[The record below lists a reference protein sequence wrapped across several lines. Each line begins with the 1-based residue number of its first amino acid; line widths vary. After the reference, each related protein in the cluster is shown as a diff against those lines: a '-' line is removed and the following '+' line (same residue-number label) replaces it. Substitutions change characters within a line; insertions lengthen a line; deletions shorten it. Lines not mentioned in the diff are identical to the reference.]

1 MTHSTSSSP
10 VAVSGA
16 GGFIGSAVVRKLVAG
31 GRRVRALLEPG
42 ASAANLEGLP
52 EAQLERVTVDVCDY
66 EGMAR
71 ALDGAAAFY
80 HLAAIYKLWTPD
92 PTAIYRVNL
101 EGTTTSLLAARAA
114 SVPRIVYTSSIAA
127 VGLSGS
133 AQPADETQRFNL
145 FDVANEY
152 ILTKY
157 LSERIAL
164 DFAASGMP
172 IVVVNPA
179 FPFGPR
185 DTAPTPTGKMVLSV
199 LRREVPAYGAGGF
212 CAVDVDDVAAA
223 HVAAE
228 HRGRVGERYIL
239 GAHNIS
245 FRDFLRLVARLGG
258 VAPPRFY
265 VPGAVGRT
273 LASGMELWS
282 EHVSKKEPLATRK
295 GIEYLQQSVYFD
307 TRKAQRELGLPV
319 TPLEETIERAI
330 RFFRD
335 AGMV

>member
-1 MTHSTSSSP
+1 MSDPSSLP

-16 GGFIGSAVVRKLVAG
+16 AGFIGSAVVQKLVGA

-42 ASAANLEGLP
+42 ALTTNLDGLDP
-52 EAQLERVTVDVCDY
+52 AKVERVTVDVCDY

-71 ALDGAAAFY
+71 ALDGVSAYY
-80 HLAAIYKLWTPD
+80 HLAAIYKVWTPD

-114 SVPRIVYTSSIAA
+114 SVPRVVYTSSIAA
-127 VGLSGS
+127 VGLSGTDR
-133 AQPADETQRFNL
+133 PADERQPFNL
-145 FDVANEY
+145 FDVANDY

-157 LSERIAL
+157 LSERIAI

-172 IVVVNPA
+172 IVIVNPA

-185 DTAPTPTGKMVLSV
+185 DRAPTPTGKMVLSV
-199 LRREVPAYGAGGF
+199 LRGEVPGYGAGGF

-228 HRGRVGERYIL
+228 SRGRVGERYIL
-239 GAHNIS
+239 GAHNVT
-245 FRDFLRLVARLGG
+245 FRDFLHLVARIGG
-258 VAPPRFY
+258 VSPPRLY
-265 VPGAVGRT
+265 IPAPVGRA
-273 LASGMELWS
+273 LASAMELWS
-282 EHVSKKEPLATRK
+282 ERVSQKEPLATRK
-295 GIEYLQQSVYFD
+295 GVAYLQRSVFFD
-307 TRKAQRELGLPV
+307 CTKAREELGLPV
-319 TPLEETIERAI
+319 TPLEETIERSI